1 MIDGARYCVFS
12 VGVSECIGFATAGQ
26 RIDPGGSKFVWR
38 VKSADGNSE
47 TVSLITYTD
56 WYTGEP
62 NNSSSLGNEDC
73 VQFYHGYD
81 GKWNDYPCTEED
93 CSVCEVDI

>member
-12 VGVSECIGFATAGQ
+12 AAVSGCTGFATAGQ
-26 RIDPGGSKFVWR
+26 RIDPSGSKFVWR

-56 WYTGEP
+56 WYPGEP
-62 NNSSSLGNEDC
+62 NNSAGNDDC
-73 VQFYHGYD
+73 VMFYNYYD
-81 GKWNDYPCTEED
+81 GKWNDYPCTYSD

>member
-1 MIDGARYCVFS
+1 MIDGARYCLFS
-12 VGVSECIGFATAGQ
+12 AAVSGCTGFATAGQ
-26 RIDPGGSKFVWR
+26 RIDPSGSKFVWR

-62 NNSSSLGNEDC
+62 SNDGGIEDC
-73 VQFYHGYD
+73 VKMYKDHD
-81 GKWNDYPCTEED
+81 GKWNDYSCTNTE
-93 CSVCEVDI
+93 CSICEVDI